1 LSTRDADLALPR
13 SRVQEDGLTA
23 SGPAVRTGLLARPAA
38 LLRARRA
45 IGLLVVRDLKVRY
58 ASSALGYV
66 WSILEPLLLGLVYWF
81 IFTQIFHREVGL
93 DPYVVFLLAG
103 MFPWTWFSSAVSDTA
118 KALRNEARL
127 IRSTNV
133 PRELWVLRV
142 VVSKGI
148 EFFFSL
154 PVLLLFVVAYHGE
167 FHWQLVLILPA
178 AGMMAVLCI
187 GIGLLLAPLTVLLE
201 DLDRIVRLILRL
213 GFYCSPIIFTVADV
227 PHKLRLLI
235 SLNPVAGILE
245 LFRAGFFPNQLE
257 WRHVEHSALAC
268 VVMLVLG
275 WIVFARLERT
285 VLKEI

>member
-1 LSTRDADLALPR
+1 
-13 SRVQEDGLTA
+13 
-23 SGPAVRTGLLARPAA
+23 LARPAA
-38 LLRARRA
+38 LVRARRA

-103 MFPWTWFSSAVSDTA
+103 IFPWTWFAGAVTDTA
-118 KALRNEARL
+118 KSLRNEARL

-154 PVLLLFVVAYHGE
+154 PVLLFFVVAYHGE
-167 FHWQLVLILPA
+167 IHWQLVLLLPA
-178 AGMMAVLCI
+178 AGMMAVLCL

-201 DLDRIVRLILRL
+201 DLDRIVRLLLRL
-213 GFYCSPIIFTVADV
+213 GFYCSPIIYTVADV
-227 PHKLRLLI
+227 PHKLAPFFA
-235 SLNPVAGILE
+235 LNPVAGILE
-245 LFRAGFFPNQLE
+245 LCRAGFFPDQLV
-257 WRHVEHSALAC
+257 WRHVEHSAVAC
-268 VVMLVLG
+268 VVLLLVG
-275 WIVFARLERT
+275 WLVFARLERT

>member
-1 LSTRDADLALPR
+1 LSTRDADLTLPR
-13 SRVQEDGLTA
+13 SRVHEGRVTA

-58 ASSALGYV
+58 ASSALGYI

-103 MFPWTWFSSAVSDTA
+103 IFPWTWFAGAVTDSA

-133 PRELWVLRV
+133 PRELWVFRV

-154 PVLLLFVVAYHGE
+154 PVL
-167 FHWQLVLILPA
+167 
-178 AGMMAVLCI
+178 LCI

-201 DLDRIVRLILRL
+201 DLDRIVRLVLRL

>member
-1 LSTRDADLALPR
+1 LSTRDADLTLPR
-13 SRVQEDGLTA
+13 SRVDEGA
-23 SGPAVRTGLLARPAA
+23 AAGSGPAVRSGPLARPAA
-38 LLRARRA
+38 LVRARRA

-103 MFPWTWFSSAVSDTA
+103 IFPWTWFAGAVTDTA
-118 KALRNEARL
+118 KSLRNEARL

-154 PVLLLFVVAYHGE
+154 PVLLFFVVAYHGE
-167 FHWQLVLILPA
+167 IHWQLVLLLPA
-178 AGMMAVLCI
+178 AGMMAVLCL

-201 DLDRIVRLILRL
+201 DLDRIVRLLLRL
-213 GFYCSPIIFTVADV
+213 GFYCSPIIYTVADV
-227 PHKLRLLI
+227 PHKLAPFFA
-235 SLNPVAGILE
+235 LNPVAGILE
-245 LFRAGFFPNQLE
+245 LCRAGFFPDQLV

-268 VVMLVLG
+268 LVLLLVG
-275 WIVFARLERT
+275 WVVFARLERT